1 MSPASQKSSPSGRR
15 TALIVGAAV
24 VVVLL
29 ALVVA
34 IVAGSSDDDTATT
47 TGGAGAGAPADAA
60 GAPAAVTIQGEA
72 LPPLPD
78 SGADPAVGQ
87 AMPTLSG
94 TSLDG
99 TPLTVPTT
107 GRPTLAL
114 FVAHWC
120 PHCQAEVPV
129 VQDWVD
135 EGRLPEGVDL
145 MTVSTAV
152 DARRGNHPPAEWLA
166 SEGWTAPVLAD
177 DAQSSGAEAAGLTAF
192 PYFVAVDADGAVA
205 ARASGELTPTQLDQ
219 ITAQLTASAS

>member
-1 MSPASQKSSPSGRR
+1 MAQAPAQPPARRPTPPATPRPSPCRE
-15 TALIVGAAV
+15 TALA
-24 VVVLL
+24 
-29 ALVVA
+29 
-34 IVAGSSDDDTATT
+34 
-47 TGGAGAGAPADAA
+47 
-60 GAPAAVTIQGEA
+60 
-72 LPPLPD
+72 PLPD
-78 SGADPAVGQ
+78 AGADPAVGQ
-87 AMPTLSG
+87 AMPTLTG

-99 TPLTVPTT
+99 TPLTVPAS
-107 GRPTLAL
+107 GRPTLVL

-145 MTVSTAV
+145 VTVSTAV

-192 PYFVAVDADGAVA
+192 PYFVAVDADGTVA
-205 ARASGELTPTQLDQ
+205 ARASGELTSTQLDQ
-219 ITAQLTASAS
+219 ITAELTASAS